1 MNAEDELARFY
12 SAIRGEISVASF
24 LDKYVRVNRF
34 VVESGLVE
42 DRRLGRGRLKRL
54 RDEVQPVAHFV
65 AHHAEPSDF
74 VQFPLD
80 TGPIDCTIRHGV
92 DRVRLVQITVAQAK
106 ERFNIMRL
114 LNRIG
119 QSWRF
124 LGVADNEGKDAFE
137 AAMKR
142 GQAMYST
149 GEAHAIIVRAIGI
162 CLQRKQDSRGA
173 DTLLIDAPLEYLPA
187 ERWQVVL
194 PQLSGL
200 AKGSSFT
207 DVFVTSREVVL
218 HIKPGQ
224 ILAAA

>member
-1 MNAEDELARFY
+1 MNDEDELARFY
-12 SAIRGEISVASF
+12 SAIRGEIAVASF
-24 LDKYVRVNRF
+24 LDQYARINQF

-42 DRRLGRGRLKRL
+42 DRRLARGRLKRL

-65 AHHAEPSDF
+65 ARHAAASDF

-80 TGPIDCTIRHGV
+80 TGPIDCTICHGV

-119 QSWRF
+119 QTWRF
-124 LGVADNEGKDAFE
+124 LGVADDEGKDAFE
-137 AAMKR
+137 VAMKR
-142 GQAMYST
+142 GQVMYST
-149 GEAHAIIVRAIGI
+149 EEAHSIIVRAIGI

-187 ERWQVVL
+187 ERWQVTL
-194 PQLSGL
+194 PKLCEI
-200 AKGSSFT
+200 AERSSFA

-218 HIKPGQ
+218 HIKPGP
-224 ILAAA
+224 ILAAT